1 MMTAS
6 RSISDWMLGK
16 ALKVRPITR
25 AIVFVSTSNNGL
37 LPGPP
42 GFCPPGNRCPVAL
55 RATAGAGAA
64 ATAAIGA
71 RKCRRNAECPFEEAC
86 VTGNCVDVPQVTNKS
101 TTKRY
106 EKQLQKDPA
115 RIPDLIIQK
124 AWKLYKYPY
133 FRPYFKGPRIDHH
146 STTYSSTQSSPKFSL
161 SPLYP

>member
-1 MMTAS
+1 MRGRERGGAAEEGQEKTMMTAS

-106 EKQLQKDPA
+106 IREATSKRSGEKTRPYHT
-115 RIPDLIIQK
+115 K
-124 AWKLYKYPY
+124 AGKLYKYPY
-133 FRPYFKGPRIDHH
+133 FRPPLSKG
-146 STTYSSTQSSPKFSL
+146 QE
-161 SPLYP
+161 